1 MEYANRVDFTGQ
13 TLYIGM
19 DVHKKS
25 WTVSI
30 FMEHLEHKT
39 FTQPPNVEI
48 LVSYLRR
55 HFPGARC
62 RAVYEAGFSGFWIH
76 DRLKERGIPCLVA
89 NPADIPT
96 RDKERRR
103 KGDRSDSRKLARGLR
118 SGQIEGIYVPPRA
131 TVEDRSLIRTRQAMV
146 RKQTRCKNQIKSLL
160 HFYGIPVPDISSS
173 WSRNFI
179 RSLEALRL
187 ERQSGNLALNAHLT
201 ELIHLRRI
209 IAQLNRDIL
218 ALSRT
223 DEYRTLVQLLRSVP
237 GISTLSAMVLLTEL
251 GDLSRFPSLDK
262 LCGYVGLTPD
272 THGSGEKAGIGD
284 ITRRCNPFL
293 RSLLIECSWVA
304 ARKDPALA
312 LAYHGFCKRTLKT
325 KAIVKIAR
333 KLLNRIRFVLNNR
346 CRYVSSLA
354 A

>member
-1 MEYANRVDFTGQ
+1 MSYANKVDFTGQ
-13 TLYIGM
+13 TIYVGM
-19 DVHKKS
+19 DVHQKS

-30 FMEHLEHKT
+30 FMDLIEHKT
-39 FTQPPNVEI
+39 FAQPPDVEV
-48 LVSYLRR
+48 LVAYLRR
-55 HFPGARC
+55 HFPGASYK
-62 RAVYEAGFSGFWIH
+62 AVYEAGFCGFWIH
-76 DRLKERGIPCLVA
+76 DKLKLHGIPCLVV

-96 RDKERRR
+96 RDKERAR

-118 SGQIEGIYVPPRA
+118 NGELEGIYVPSRA
-131 TVEDRSLIRTRQAMV
+131 MVEDRSLIRTRQAMV

-160 HFYGIPVPDISSS
+160 HFYGIPVPDIFRS

-179 RSLEALRL
+179 RSLETLRL
-187 ERQSGNLALNAHLT
+187 ERESGHLAMKAHLS
-201 ELIHLRRI
+201 ELIHLRQI
-209 IAQLNRDIL
+209 LAQLDRDIL

-223 DEYRTLVQLLRSVP
+223 DEYRDRVQLLRSVP
-237 GISTLSAMVLLTEL
+237 GISTLSAMVFLTEL
-251 GDLSRFPSLDK
+251 GDLARFTSLDK

-272 THGSGEKAGIGD
+272 THASGEKQSTGD
-284 ITRRCNPFL
+284 MTNRCNPVF

-304 ARKDPALA
+304 VRKDPALA
-312 LAYHGFCKRTLKT
+312 LAYHDFCKRTLKT

-333 KLLNRIRFVLNNR
+333 KVLNRIRFVLNNR

>member
-1 MEYANRVDFTGQ
+1 MQYANRVDFSGQ
-13 TLYIGM
+13 TIYIGM

-25 WTVSI
+25 WTVSL

-39 FTQPPNVEI
+39 FTQVPDVAV
-48 LVSYLRR
+48 LAAYLQR
-55 HFPGARC
+55 HFPGARYS
-62 RAVYEAGFSGFWIH
+62 AVYEAGYSGFWIH
-76 DRLKERGIPCLVA
+76 DKLLESGIACMIT
-89 NPADIPT
+89 NPADVPT

-103 KGDRSDSRKLARGLR
+103 KGDRSDSRKLARCLR
-118 SGQIEGIYVPPRA
+118 SGQLEGIHVPPRA
-131 TVEDRSLIRTRQAMV
+131 TVEDRGLIRTRQAMV

-160 HFYGIPVPDISSS
+160 HFYGIPAPEDSRG

-187 ERQSGNLALNAHLT
+187 ERPSGTLALNAHLE
-201 ELIHLRRI
+201 ELLQLRQI
-209 IAQLNRDIL
+209 VAQLNRDVL

-223 DEYRTLVQLLRSVP
+223 DEYRARVELLRSVP
-237 GISTLSAMVLLTEL
+237 GISTLSAMVFLTEL
-251 GDLSRFPSLDK
+251 GDLSRFASLDK

-272 THGSGEKAGIGD
+272 THASGEKAGIGD
-284 ITRRCNPFL
+284 ITRRCNPVL
-293 RSLLIECSWVA
+293 RSLLIECAWTA

-312 LAYHGFCKRTLKT
+312 LAYHSFCQRTRKT

>member
-1 MEYANRVDFTGQ
+1 MQYANRVDFSGQ
-13 TLYIGM
+13 TIYIGM

-25 WTVSI
+25 WTVSL

-39 FTQPPNVEI
+39 VTQVPDVAV
-48 LVSYLRR
+48 LAAYLQR
-55 HFPGARC
+55 HFPGARYS
-62 RAVYEAGFSGFWIH
+62 AVYEAGYSGFWIH
-76 DRLKERGIPCLVA
+76 DKLLESGIACMIT
-89 NPADIPT
+89 NPADVPT

-103 KGDRSDSRKLARGLR
+103 KGDRSDSRKLARCLR
-118 SGQIEGIYVPPRA
+118 SGQLEGIHVPPRA
-131 TVEDRSLIRTRQAMV
+131 TVEDRGLIRTRQAMV

-160 HFYGIPVPDISSS
+160 FFYGLPVPDAASGG
-173 WSRNFI
+173 SRNFI
-179 RSLEALRL
+179 RLLEQTRL
-187 ERQSGNLALNAHLT
+187 ERESGDLALKAHLT
-201 ELIHLRRI
+201 ELVHLRQI
-209 IAQLNRDIL
+209 IAQLNRNIL

-223 DEYRTLVQLLRSVP
+223 DEYRERVQLLKSVP
-237 GISTLSAMVLLTEL
+237 GISTLSAMIFLTEL
-251 GDLSRFPSLDK
+251 GELSRFPSFDK

-272 THGSGEKAGIGD
+272 THGSGEKLGIGD
-284 ITRRCNPFL
+284 ITRRCNQML

-304 ARKDPALA
+304 VRKDPALA
-312 LAYHGFCKRTLKT
+312 LAYHSFCRRTLKT

>member
-1 MEYANRVDFTGQ
+1 MHYANKVDFTGQ
-13 TLYIGM
+13 PLYIGM

-30 FMEHLEHKT
+30 LMEHLEHKT
-39 FTQPPNVEI
+39 FTQPPDVES
-48 LVSYLRR
+48 LVSYLHR
-55 HFPGARC
+55 HFPGARYA
-62 RAVYEAGFSGFWIH
+62 AVYEAGFCGFWIH

-118 SGQIEGIYVPPRA
+118 SGEIEGIHVPPRA

-160 HFYGIPVPDISSS
+160 HFYGIPVPEDSRS

-187 ERQSGNLALNAHLT
+187 ERPSGTLALSAHLT
-201 ELIHLRRI
+201 ELMQLRLI

-223 DEYRTLVQLLRSVP
+223 DEYREPVQLLRSIP
-237 GISTLSAMVLLTEL
+237 GISTLSSMVFLTEL

-262 LCGYVGLTPD
+262 LCGYMGITPD
-272 THGSGEKAGIGD
+272 THASGEKAGIGD
-284 ITRRCNPFL
+284 ITRRCNPVL
-293 RSLLIECSWVA
+293 RSLLIECAWTAV
-304 ARKDPALA
+304 RKDPALA
-312 LAYHGFCKRTLKT
+312 LAYHGFCKRTRTT

-346 CRYVSSLA
+346 CPYISSLA

>member
-1 MEYANRVDFTGQ
+1 MQYANRVDFTGQ
-13 TLYIGM
+13 PIYIGL

-39 FTQPPNVEI
+39 FTQPPAVAT
-48 LVSYLRR
+48 LVSYLHR
-55 HFPGARC
+55 HFPGAQYA
-62 RAVYEAGFSGFWIH
+62 AVYEAGFCGFWIH
-76 DRLKERGIPCLVA
+76 DQLQAHGIACRVA

-118 SGQIEGIYVPPRA
+118 SGEIEGIYVPARA
-131 TVEDRSLIRTRQAMV
+131 AVEDRSLIRTRQAMV

-160 HFYGIPVPDISSS
+160 HFYGIPVPEDSRS

-187 ERQSGNLALNAHLT
+187 ERPSGTLALTAHLT
-201 ELIHLRRI
+201 ELLQLRQI
-209 IAQLNRDIL
+209 VAQLNRDVL

-223 DEYRTLVQLLRSVP
+223 DEYREPVQLLRSIP
-237 GISTLSAMVLLTEL
+237 GISTLSAMVFLTEL
-251 GDLSRFPSLDK
+251 GDLSRFASLDK

-272 THGSGEKAGIGD
+272 THASGEKAGIGD
-284 ITRRCNPFL
+284 ITRRCNPVL
-293 RSLLIECSWVA
+293 RSLLIECSWTAV
-304 ARKDPALA
+304 RKDPALA
-312 LAYHGFCKRTLKT
+312 LAYHGFCKRTRKT

>member
-1 MEYANRVDFTGQ
+1 MSYANKVDFTGQ
-13 TLYIGM
+13 TIYVGM
-19 DVHKKS
+19 DVHQKS

-30 FMEHLEHKT
+30 FMDLIEHKT
-39 FTQPPNVEI
+39 FAQPPDVEV
-48 LVSYLRR
+48 LVAYLRR
-55 HFPGARC
+55 HFPGASYK
-62 RAVYEAGFSGFWIH
+62 AVYEAGFCGFWIH
-76 DRLKERGIPCLVA
+76 DKLKLHGIPCLVV

-96 RDKERRR
+96 RDKERAR

-118 SGQIEGIYVPPRA
+118 NGELEGIYVPSRA
-131 TVEDRSLIRTRQAMV
+131 MVEDRSLIRTRQAMV

-160 HFYGIPVPDISSS
+160 HFYGIPVPDIFRS

-179 RSLEALRL
+179 RSLETLRL
-187 ERQSGNLALNAHLT
+187 ERESGHLAMKAHLS
-201 ELIHLRRI
+201 ELIHLRQI
-209 IAQLNRDIL
+209 LAQLDRDIL

-223 DEYRTLVQLLRSVP
+223 DEYRDRVQLLRSVP
-237 GISTLSAMVLLTEL
+237 GISTLSAMVFLTEL
-251 GDLSRFPSLDK
+251 GDLARFTSLDK

-272 THGSGEKAGIGD
+272 THASGEKQGTGD
-284 ITRRCNPFL
+284 MTRRCNPVF

-304 ARKDPALA
+304 VRKDPALA
-312 LAYHGFCKRTLKT
+312 LAYHDFCKRTLKT

-333 KLLNRIRFVLNNR
+333 KVLNRIRFVLNNR

>member
-1 MEYANRVDFTGQ
+1 MAHANRVDFTGQ
-13 TLYIGM
+13 TIYIGM
-19 DVHKKS
+19 DVHRKS

-30 FMEHLEHKT
+30 FMELIEHKT
-39 FTQPPNVEI
+39 FTQPPDVEV

-55 HFPGARC
+55 HFPGARY
-62 RAVYEAGFSGFWIH
+62 RAVYEAGFCGFWIH
-76 DRLKERGIPCLVA
+76 DKLREQGIPCLVV

-96 RDKERRR
+96 RDKERAR

-118 SGQIEGIYVPPRA
+118 SGELEGIYIPPRA

-160 HFYGIPVPDISSS
+160 HFYGIPVPDVYGH

-187 ERQSGNLALNAHLT
+187 ERESGNLAMKAHLM
-201 ELIHLRRI
+201 ELIHLRQI
-209 IAQLNRDIL
+209 LAQLDRDIL

-223 DEYRTLVQLLRSVP
+223 DEYRNRVQLLRSVP

-251 GDLSRFPSLDK
+251 GDLSRFTSLDK

-272 THGSGEKAGIGD
+272 THASGEKLGVGD
-284 ITRRCNPFL
+284 MTRRCNPVF
-293 RSLLIECSWVA
+293 RSLLIECAWVA
-304 ARKDPALA
+304 VRKDPALA
-312 LAYHGFCKRTLKT
+312 LAYHNFCKRTLKT

-346 CRYVSSLA
+346 CQYVSSLA

>member
-13 TLYIGM
+13 PLYIGM

-39 FTQPPNVEI
+39 FTQPPDVEV
-48 LVSYLRR
+48 LVSYLHR
-55 HFPGARC
+55 HFPGASYQ
-62 RAVYEAGFSGFWIH
+62 AVYEAGFCGFWIH
-76 DRLKERGIPCLVA
+76 DRLKEHGISCLVA

-118 SGQIEGIYVPPRA
+118 SGEIEGIYVPARA

-160 HFYGIPVPDISSS
+160 HFYGLPVPDTATS
-173 WSRNFI
+173 WSRNFV
-179 RSLEALRL
+179 RSLESLRL
-187 ERQSGNLALNAHLT
+187 ERQSGHLALNAHLE
-201 ELIHLRRI
+201 ELVHLRQI
-209 IAQLNRDIL
+209 IAQLNRDLL

-223 DEYRTLVQLLRSVP
+223 DEYRGSVQLLRTVP
-237 GISTLSAMVLLTEL
+237 GISTLSAMVFLTEL
-251 GDLSRFPSLDK
+251 GDLSRFASLDK

-272 THGSGEKAGIGD
+272 THASGEKADTGD
-284 ITRRCNPFL
+284 ITRRCNPLL
-293 RSLLIECSWVA
+293 RSLLIECSWTAV
-304 ARKDPALA
+304 RKDPALA
-312 LAYHGFCKRTLKT
+312 LAYHDFCQRARKN

-333 KLLNRIRFVLNNR
+333 KLLNRIRFVLHNR

>member
-1 MEYANRVDFTGQ
+1 MSYVNKVDFTGQ
-13 TLYIGM
+13 TIYVGM
-19 DVHKKS
+19 DVHQKS

-30 FMEHLEHKT
+30 FMDLIEHKT
-39 FTQPPNVEI
+39 FTQPPDVEV
-48 LVSYLRR
+48 LVAYLRR
-55 HFPGARC
+55 HFPGASYKV
-62 RAVYEAGFSGFWIH
+62 VYEAGFCGFWIH
-76 DRLKERGIPCLVA
+76 DKLKLHSISCLVV

-96 RDKERRR
+96 RDKERAR

-118 SGQIEGIYVPPRA
+118 SGELEGIYVPSRA
-131 TVEDRSLIRTRQAMV
+131 MVEDRSLIRTRQAMV

-160 HFYGIPVPDISSS
+160 HFYGIPVPDIFRS

-179 RSLEALRL
+179 RSLEALKL
-187 ERQSGNLALNAHLT
+187 ERESGNLAMKAHLS
-201 ELIHLRRI
+201 ELIHLRQI
-209 IAQLNRDIL
+209 LAQLDRDIL

-223 DEYRTLVQLLRSVP
+223 DEYRDRVQLLRSIP
-237 GISTLSAMVLLTEL
+237 GISTLSAMVFLTEL
-251 GDLSRFPSLDK
+251 GDLARFTSLDK

-272 THGSGEKAGIGD
+272 THASGEKQGTGD
-284 ITRRCNPFL
+284 MTHRCNPVF

-304 ARKDPALA
+304 VRKDPALA
-312 LAYHGFCKRTLKT
+312 LAYHDFCKRTLKT

-333 KLLNRIRFVLNNR
+333 KVLNRIRFVLNNR